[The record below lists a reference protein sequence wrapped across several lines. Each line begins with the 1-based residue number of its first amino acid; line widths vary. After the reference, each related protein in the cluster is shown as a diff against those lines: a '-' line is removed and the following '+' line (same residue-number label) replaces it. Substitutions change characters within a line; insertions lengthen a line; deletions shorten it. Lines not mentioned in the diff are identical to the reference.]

1 MKMTS
6 TLEEA
11 TLKAILADAIRL
23 GMPIGIRSKMI
34 SYESQSKTVYGGSK
48 YTD

>member
-1 MKMTS
+1 MTS

-11 TLKAILADAIRL
+11 TLKATLADAIML
-23 GMPIGIRSKMI
+23 GMPIGIVKNKMPP
-34 SYESQSKTVYGGSK
+34 YESQSKRIIYGGAK